1 MDKKEQRTLA
11 RAQRK
16 AMGASARAL
25 ASAAL
30 CGRLQQLP
38 QVQGEAVILSYQA
51 MPMEVTLQAFH
62 AWAAARG
69 IPVAF
74 PVTGAAGAMEAY
86 APLPD
91 TRWVRDGFGILTPVP
106 ETAQH
111 IAPQALTLILTPCVA
126 FDAGCH
132 RLGQGGGYYDRYFP
146 RCPQAMRLGIAFEA
160 QRLPQLRC
168 DPHDVPL
175 HAVQT
180 ERTLYAPHPYRSPAK

>member
-16 AMGASARAL
+16 AMGAPARAL

-30 CGRLQQLP
+30 CDRLRQLP
-38 QVQGEAVILSYQA
+38 QVRGEAVILSYQA
-51 MPMEVTLQAFH
+51 MPMEVELRAFH
-62 AWAAARG
+62 AWAMAQG
-69 IPVAF
+69 ILLAF
-74 PVTGAAGAMEAY
+74 PVTGEAGTMEAY

-91 TRWVRDGFGILTPVP
+91 TRWVRDSFGILMPAP
-106 ETAQH
+106 ETAQL

-126 FDAGCH
+126 FDADCH

-146 RCPQAMRLGIAFEA
+146 RCPQALRLGIAFEA
-160 QRLPQLRC
+160 QRLPCIRC
-168 DPHDVPL
+168 DPHDVPF

-180 ERTLYAPHPYRSPAK
+180 ECTLYTPHD